1 MPEFLRFWHI
11 PPMRIS
17 PGIRS
22 SVATVLLFVVVDV
35 AAQPAATATARD
47 RELLTETNAART
59 DPAGYARHLE
69 EMLPLF
75 DGNVLRRPG
84 SSVGLRTNEG
94 PAAVREAIRFLRAQ
108 QPLPPLAWADGLWAA
123 ARDHVRD
130 QGPSGATGHTGQDG
144 SSMSQR
150 IARYGRWQVTAAEN
164 IDYGSTSARETLIS
178 LIVDDGVPDRGHRT
192 NIFEPRLRV
201 MGATCGPHARYRTMC
216 VFNYAGGYVPSE
228 AAGGSRP

>member
-1 MPEFLRFWHI
+1 MHARPGTRLFLATLLLL
-11 PPMRIS
+11 
-17 PGIRS
+17 
-22 SVATVLLFVVVDV
+22 VAADA
-35 AAQPAATATARD
+35 AAQPAAAATTRD
-47 RELLTETNAART
+47 RELLAETNAART

-108 QPLPPLAWADGLWAA
+108 APLAPLEWSDGLWAA

-130 QGPSGATGHTGQDG
+130 QGPSGSTGHTGQDG

-150 IARYGRWQVTAAEN
+150 IGRYGRWQVTAAEN
-164 IDYGSTSARETLIS
+164 IDYGSTSARESVIS
-178 LIVDDGVPDRGHRT
+178 LIVDDGVPNRGHRT
-192 NIFEPRLRV
+192 NVFEPRLRV

-216 VFNYAGGYVPSE
+216 VFNYAGGFTASDAAPASPPSK
-228 AAGGSRP
+228 R